1 MAVSCWR
8 KQLEID
14 FDGGHLQTEA
24 VFGWDLHNGFTV
36 VATLNLDGDIGQ
48 VCTYWMSQWSHETG
62 CYVYDS
68 DRSRTT
74 RCDGVL
80 LVQGLT

>member
-1 MAVSCWR
+1 MVNILIYITPKLLVSIYDIAYILHTMAVSCWR

-48 VCTYWMSQWSHETG
+48 VCTY
-62 CYVYDS
+62 
-68 DRSRTT
+68 
-74 RCDGVL
+74 
-80 LVQGLT
+80 